1 MRSWRKGQQVR
12 LVPLSQATGK
22 VLDAYRDSQQLFG
35 VPHISSF
42 IQFLGGY
49 PDFIDRFWSV
59 TRPIVQSKAFFSCST
74 RLRANAYT
82 SVHTYFQVP
91 SLELQRQQ
99 FSPDVSDDL
108 KECIDLFLHS
118 LPISLLLA
126 SLLAESF
133 EGSAGS
139 ASILTTRAPVPKAH
153 RLFEMVDEEDAP
165 HALKTIYA
173 DIRSSTSAD
182 LLHNVYRAFGR
193 WPGFLRSYWSL
204 AKPIVVSELF
214 LYCSSSLERDALA
227 IVSELPGPVEFT
239 SADLAE
245 LGLSQ
250 NEVSSLSR
258 GTEMFVRS
266 LSSALLNVSLA
277 YIAINGGSIRHNSIT
292 EESQPIAP
300 HPPKVPYEK
309 AS

>member
-1 MRSWRKGQQVR
+1 MR
-12 LVPLSQATGK
+12 LVPLSQATGE
-22 VLDAYRDSQQLFG
+22 VLDVYRDSQQLFG
-35 VPHISSF
+35 VPHVSSF

-49 PDFIDRFWSV
+49 PRFIDRFWSV
-59 TRPIVQSKAFFSCST
+59 VRPVVQSKAFFSCCI

-82 SVHTYFQVP
+82 RVHTYFQVP

-99 FSPDVSDDL
+99 FAPSARDDL

-126 SLLAESF
+126 SLLSESF
-133 EGSAGS
+133 DGSAGN
-139 ASILTTRAPVPKAH
+139 ASILTTRAPDPKMY
-153 RLFEMVDEEDAP
+153 RLFEMVDEESASP
-165 HALKTIYA
+165 AVKAIYA

-182 LLHNVYRAFGR
+182 VLHNVYRALGR

-214 LYCSSSLERDALA
+214 LYCGSSLERDALA
-227 IVSELPGPVEFT
+227 VASELPGPVEFT

-245 LGLSQ
+245 LGLS
-250 NEVSSLSR
+250 ESEISSLSR
-258 GTEMFVRS
+258 GTEMFVHS
-266 LSSALLNVSLA
+266 LAAALLNASLA
-277 YIAINGGSIRHNSIT
+277 YIAISGGSVRHNSIT
-292 EESQPIAP
+292 EESQPTAP
-300 HPPKVPYEK
+300 DTPEAPFEK